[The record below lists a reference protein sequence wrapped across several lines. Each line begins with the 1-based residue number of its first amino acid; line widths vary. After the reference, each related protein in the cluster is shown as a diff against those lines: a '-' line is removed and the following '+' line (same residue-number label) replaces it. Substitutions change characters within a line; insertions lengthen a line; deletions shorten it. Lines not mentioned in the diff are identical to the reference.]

1 MMMAVAAVKAVSR
14 HATAAAVVVCSGG
27 VWRRAVVVV
36 ENSKLG
42 VSCAFFSVLDARKL
56 DPLVLHRAGRAPS
69 HELRESSPRTF

>member
-27 VWRRAVVVV
+27 VWRAVVVV
-36 ENSKLG
+36 ENSKSG